1 MAHARRYFFELHAN
15 HQRQIAGH
23 ALHYIAQLYEI
34 EREVKHLCADERQRI
49 RQARSKPLTDALH
62 QWMVLQRSQILD
74 RSATAKA
81 LDYSLRRWGALIRFL
96 DDGQLPINNN
106 WVENQIWP
114 VAVGC
119 SNWLFARSLRAGHC
133 AASIVSLIQSAKLN
147 GHDPYA
153 HLKDVLTKLP
163 TQKNSQMAQLLP
175 HRWQPAQAPPC
186 HNNGAGF
193 KVYCPVAYRHSNA
206 SVDRTVMRGT
216 GCSGRRQKKKLIY
229 FEFMK

>member
-1 MAHARRYFFELHAN
+1 M
-15 HQRQIAGH
+15 
-23 ALHYIAQLYEI
+23 
-34 EREVKHLCADERQRI
+34 
-49 RQARSKPLTDALH
+49 
-62 QWMVLQRSQILD
+62 
-74 RSATAKA
+74 
-81 LDYSLRRWGALIRFL
+81 
-96 DDGQLPINNN
+96 
-106 WVENQIWP
+106 ENQIWP

-153 HLKDVLTKLP
+153 YLKDVLTKLP

-175 HRWQPAQAPPC
+175 HRWQPTQAPPC

-216 GCSGRRQKKKLIY
+216 DCIRRRQKRELIY
-229 FEFMK
+229 FEFLK